1 MRKSVSRSR
10 NGCAVC
16 KSKRLKCD
24 EARPSCSRCERLGIT
39 CPGYQKPLKWA
50 RSSRMS
56 QDKHC
61 TSESSLS
68 LSVSHEVETPILQE
82 DSPPLGFLEQLDD
95 IFDTG
100 SLDLYGHRAVDSPFS
115 FAPSSEE
122 PNSFQDNES
131 TVVSRSKPW
140 ESSRD
145 GLWTDIFSPLAHGG
159 TDRLQIQTSRQRQT
173 PTYSYDQTPIPKPL
187 RDQSSVLVEYYFK
200 EVCGLMSCYD
210 SPMNPYRSEIS
221 NVWSQSQPLYYIT
234 QSMAAACLSEVSPNM
249 SLTGRQLRDKA
260 EESLVRE
267 SEAGLTD
274 KISLLAVVMLGMSR
288 SWHDPGHLG
297 QREYD
302 ILAKAIEQMDQH
314 HDSVS
319 LAEKQKHFFF
329 YNSLVYWKLLLSFVT
344 DLDLARPETTIF
356 QPQAAEP
363 TAAVDRYEPR
373 VPHPQTGV
381 GIEIQELVSRVGAL
395 VRRERKRIR
404 SRRYASRNDI
414 DTAEAAIQEATMLQ
428 AHLCA
433 IVLPR
438 EATVIDSGD
447 DVTPA
452 AHLLKIAEAYRCM
465 GLLQLFRNFP
475 DLLTFSTSSGTQD
488 QVFQLENETNSSSST
503 SDHCLTDT
511 WLTCLALH
519 ILHLVQGIPVS
530 SRSRSIQPLLLVA
543 ICSELSLS
551 RSYGTVASPD
561 RVSVES
567 IASSPIFQSSPSMTD
582 ILQARRDIVSRL
594 SYFENI
600 LAAKPVR
607 MMIQLAN
614 RPGAGWTR
622 NSRTYTGWMS

>member
-1 MRKSVSRSR
+1 
-10 NGCAVC
+10 
-16 KSKRLKCD
+16 
-24 EARPSCSRCERLGIT
+24 
-39 CPGYQKPLKWA
+39 
-50 RSSRMS
+50 MS
-56 QDKHC
+56 QAKPS
-61 TSESSLS
+61 TPESSLG
-68 LSVSHEVETPILQE
+68 LSGHRDVETPMTQE
-82 DSPPLGFLEQLDD
+82 HSPPLGFLEQLDD

-100 SLDLYGHRAVDSPFS
+100 SLDLYDHDTVDSPFS
-115 FAPSSEE
+115 FLHPSEE
-122 PNSFQDNES
+122 QNPFQDNES
-131 TVVSRSKPW
+131 RVVSRSQLR
-140 ESSRD
+140 EGSRD
-145 GLWTDIFSPLAHGG
+145 GLWTDIFSPLVHGG
-159 TDRLQIQTSRQRQT
+159 TGCLQIQKSQQRQT
-173 PTYSYDQTPIPKPL
+173 PTYSCDQTPIPQPL

-249 SLTGRQLRDKA
+249 SSAGRQLRDKA
-260 EESLVRE
+260 EESLVRQ
-267 SEAGLTD
+267 SVAGLTD

-288 SWHDPGHLG
+288 SWHEPGHLG

-302 ILAKAIEQMDQH
+302 ILAKAIEQMDQDY
-314 HDSVS
+314 DSAS
-319 LAEKQKHFFF
+319 LAEKQKYFFF
-329 YNSLVYWKLLLSFVT
+329 YNSLVYWKLLLSFVA
-344 DLDLARPETTIF
+344 DLNLTRPKTTIF
-356 QPQAAEP
+356 QPQVAEP
-363 TAAVDRYEPR
+363 TAVVDRYEPR

-381 GIEIQELVSRVGAL
+381 GIEIQELVSQVGAL

-404 SRRYASRNDI
+404 SRRFASRNDI
-414 DTAEAAIQEATMLQ
+414 DTAEAAIQEATRLQ
-428 AHLCA
+428 TDLCA
-433 IVLPR
+433 IALPR

-475 DLLTFSTSSGTQD
+475 DLLLFSASSGAQD
-488 QVFQLENETNSSSST
+488 QVFQLEKKTNSPSST

-551 RSYGTVASPD
+551 RTYGAVATPD
-561 RVSVES
+561 SVAVES
-567 IASSPIFQSSPSMTD
+567 IASSPVFQSSPSMTD

-607 MMIQLAN
+607 MMIQLVKQTW
-614 RPGAGWTR
+614 RR
-622 NSRTYTGWMS
+622 MDEEQQDLYWMDVMMDGGYETLIG